1 MLAETQFGQWS
12 RKMPA
17 PFISYALR
25 SPDSPLD
32 SSSFPGN
39 LKFVS
44 NLRLQF
50 DHPVTFF
57 VGENGSGK
65 STLLEAIAVVAGLPI
80 AGGGTNELGASHG
93 LNEKSLLADALRVGF
108 KRRPKDGYFL
118 RADLQPH
125 FASLLDQRQA
135 DPDFLDNPYKLYG
148 GGQLHRL
155 SHGEAFLAIMKNRFT
170 RGLFLLDEPESAL
183 SPQRQLSLL
192 TLIHELASHG
202 HAQFIIATHSAIL
215 LTYPEAQIVSFDA
228 GELNRICLTET
239 SHYQITKG
247 ILQSPEAY
255 WKHLRNH
262 EDES

>member
-1 MLAETQFGQWS
+1 MS
-12 RKMPA
+12 V
-17 PFISYALR
+17 PFISYVVR
-25 SPDSPLD
+25 SPDSTLD
-32 SSSFPGN
+32 RSLFPGN
-39 LKFVS
+39 LAFVS
-44 NLRLQF
+44 NLHLQF
-50 DHPVTFF
+50 NHPVTFF

-93 LNEKSLLADALRVGF
+93 LSEQSLLADALRVGF

-125 FASLLDQRQA
+125 FASLLDQRAA

-148 GGQLHRL
+148 GGQLHWL
-155 SHGEAFLAIMKNRFT
+155 SHGEAFLAIMKNRFNQ
-170 RGLFLLDEPESAL
+170 GLFLLDEPESAL

-192 TLIHELASHG
+192 ALIHELASG
-202 HAQFIIATHSAIL
+202 GNSQFIIATHSAIL
-215 LTYPEAQIVSFDA
+215 LTYPDAQIVSFDE
-228 GELNRICLTET
+228 GDLNRICLTET

-262 EDES
+262 EHEP